1 VPAGG
6 RAITVYERVFAF
18 KRYNSPGAHREFL
31 EALHRVLPEKCKP
44 IIVSDA
50 GFRGPWFRQVESYGW
65 DWVGRIRNG
74 IKYLNETSGRWCYTD
89 SLYAR
94 ATLGVQHLDEVT
106 LGRRRHYR
114 VRLYLVRAYKPR
126 VGRPRKGRR
135 GIQPNETMYR
145 RLHRAPWLLATSLP
159 HDDTA
164 CERISKLYA
173 SRMQIEETFR
183 DMKSHRW
190 GLGLRYCRCRSAE
203 RLQVL
208 LLVAALATLALWLVG
223 LGARA
228 LGVSKHF
235 QANTERRRC
244 VLSTLFVGRQLLLR
258 TYDALS
264 QHLLRDALSALQLLH
279 LDAMT
284 T

>member
-1 VPAGG
+1 VG
-6 RAITVYERVFAF
+6 
-18 KRYNSPGAHREFL
+18 
-31 EALHRVLPEKCKP
+31 LP
-44 IIVSDA
+44 V
-50 GFRGPWFRQVESYGW
+50 RGLQSYGW

-74 IKYLNETSGRWCYTD
+74 IKYFNQETGRWCYTD
-89 SLYAR
+89 SLYPR
-94 ATLGVQHLDEVT
+94 ATQGVQHLGEVT
-106 LGRRRHYR
+106 LSRRCRYR
-114 VRLYLVRAYKPR
+114 FRLYLVRAHKPR
-126 VGRPRKGRR
+126 FGRPRKGPR

-164 CERISKLYA
+164 GARIRKLYA

-190 GLGLRYCRCRSAE
+190 GLGLRYCRCRSAK

-228 LGVSKHF
+228 LGLSRRF
-235 QANTERRRC
+235 QANTERRRA
-244 VLSTLFVGRQLLLR
+244 VLSVVFVGRQLLLR
-258 TYDALS
+258 THAAITEPLLHNALS
-264 QHLLRDALSALQLLH
+264 VLQSLH
-279 LDAMT
+279 LQAVET
-284 T
+284 